1 MKNPS
6 KTNFKLNKLKL
17 ISGGGLSVEY
27 TLQEVIGADTY
38 QSKQKQDST
47 KQAHLDLE
55 ENLIA
60 LAPMV
65 AQVFCFT
72 NARDI
77 VMSPVFKADI
87 LQKESVAKYVDFI
100 HEKIRITGIAVSGE
114 EGKRGVV
121 ITASFAVDNNQR
133 VAINTP
139 RILLV
144 SESRGFEAKLIA
156 IVDSLES
163 EAYDFIYNSKVANP
177 EIFNYSGEDEVF
189 AEEWKD
195 EKEGEKE
202 EIIFKNLYART
213 N

>member
-1 MKNPS
+1 MKNPN

-47 KQAHLDLE
+47 KQAHPDLE
-55 ENLIA
+55 ENLLA

-72 NARDI
+72 NARD
-77 VMSPVFKADI
+77 MMMAPAFKADV
-87 LQKESVAKYVDFI
+87 LQKEAMAKFVDFI
-100 HEKIRITGIAVSGE
+100 HDKIRITGISISGE
-114 EGKRGVV
+114 EAKRGVV

-139 RILLV
+139 RILLS
-144 SESRGFEAKLIA
+144 SESRGFEEKLA
-156 IVDSLES
+156 GIVDSLES
-163 EAYDFIYNSKVANP
+163 ESYEFIYNSKVANP
-177 EIFNYSGEDEVF
+177 EIFDYSGEETTEFESPFGDE
-189 AEEWKD
+189 
-195 EKEGEKE
+195 
-202 EIIFKNLYART
+202 
-213 N
+213 

>member
-1 MKNPS
+1 MKNPN

-47 KQAHLDLE
+47 KQAHPDLE

-77 VMSPVFKADI
+77 AMTPVFKADV
-87 LQKESVAKYVDFI
+87 LQKEAMAKFVDFI
-100 HEKIRITGIAVSGE
+100 HDKIRITGISISGE
-114 EGKRGVV
+114 EAKRGVV
-121 ITASFAVDNNQR
+121 ITASFEVDNYQR

-139 RILLV
+139 RILLS
-144 SESRGFEAKLIA
+144 SESRGFEEKLA
-156 IVDSLES
+156 GIVDSLES
-163 EAYDFIYNSKVANP
+163 EGYEFIYNSKVANP
-177 EIFNYSGEDEVF
+177 EIFDYSGEEENEEV
-189 AEEWKD
+189 
-195 EKEGEKE
+195 
-202 EIIFKNLYART
+202 IY
-213 N
+213 